1 MIAPM
6 LMRFHLPCPDVIR
19 TANIKQMTFATLL
32 IAGFYPAI
40 GHDKL
45 APRYEKSF
53 CRAGHTK
60 VRAKR
65 TAAPA
70 PLSSITPVLH
80 AHNKVWI

>member
-6 LMRFHLPCPDVIR
+6 LMRFHLPRPHVIR
-19 TANIKQMTFATLL
+19 SANIIQMTFATLL

-40 GHDKL
+40 GHYKL
-45 APRYEKSF
+45 ASRYERSF

-65 TAAPA
+65 TAAP
-70 PLSSITPVLH
+70 
-80 AHNKVWI
+80 